1 MNNLVYGQNSIIKLI
16 DQKSDKIISL
26 YILKINK
33 KTIYIVKKAKKL
45 KIRIIYIKNIKNKNI
60 EYIRKYNSIIC
71 KLNEFNDDNQ
81 SLDDLIKNKNIKK
94 ILILDRLQ
102 DPYNFAAC
110 IRTAEAFSFD
120 IIITNEKNSMKNSSL
135 INKIS
140 NGANLFTK
148 IKYEQNIINKI
159 NLLKNNNFKIIGLS
173 SKSQNIIKEDL
184 IPPLAVIVGSEKNG
198 INKELINL
206 CTETYKIQT
215 KNTCKNMNVSVVTG
229 IILSKVKNLNQNLN

>member
-1 MNNLVYGQNSIIKLI
+1 MK
-16 DQKSDKIISL
+16 
-26 YILKINK
+26 
-33 KTIYIVKKAKKL
+33 
-45 KIRIIYIKNIKNKNI
+45 
-60 EYIRKYNSIIC
+60 
-71 KLNEFNDDNQ
+71 
-81 SLDDLIKNKNIKK
+81 
-94 ILILDRLQ
+94 
-102 DPYNFAAC
+102 
-110 IRTAEAFSFD
+110 
-120 IIITNEKNSMKNSSL
+120 KNSMKNSSL
-135 INKIS
+135 IKQIS

-215 KNTCKNMNVSVVTG
+215 KNTCKKYERFSCYRE
-229 IILSKVKNLNQNLN
+229 